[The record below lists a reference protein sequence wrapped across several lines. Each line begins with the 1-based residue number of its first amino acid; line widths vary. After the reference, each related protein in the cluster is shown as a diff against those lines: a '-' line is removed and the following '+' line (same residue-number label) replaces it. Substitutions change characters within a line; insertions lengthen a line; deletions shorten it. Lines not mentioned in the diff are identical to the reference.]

1 MRKIVRQKGRSV
13 KQSRLAVFGRDERGA
28 ALVEYSL
35 LIGLI
40 SSVVIL
46 FIIWISDWLT
56 EAWQG
61 LVDALGIVIW

>member
-1 MRKIVRQKGRSV
+1 MRKTVRQMSKSV

-40 SSVVIL
+40 SAIIIAFV
-46 FIIWISDWLT
+46 IWISDWLT
-56 EAWQG
+56 EAWQD
-61 LVDALGIVIW
+61 LVNALGIIVW